1 MSYKRE
7 DLEIIDEAEALD
19 ILFHNPYGY
28 IQSPFVAYFNQSYL
42 IYAEIIDCERLKA
55 DELLEI
61 MRTKVLYTQK
71 RENKDE

>member
-7 DLEIIDEAEALD
+7 DLEIIDEAEALA
-19 ILFHNPYGY
+19 ILFNNPYGY
-28 IQSPFVAYFNQSYL
+28 VQRPFVAYFKQNYL
-42 IYAEIIDCERLKA
+42 TYGEIIDCETLKA